1 MAEAW
6 SNAGNLRRAQ
16 SVLDDMEQRGPKPS
30 VRTYKMM
37 AAGMQRN
44 QTRTNQHELIN
55 RSKDKAHE
63 LLSVHRDRSLLD
75 AMTAAI
81 GADIQSNEAS
91 ARLEFAFKQAA
102 GHHGVTDTAGALH
115 ALHLLGVPSSDLL
128 KRYLHDAD
136 DNGDGS
142 LDYGEFVHAVKFVF
156 RRLAENLQ
164 EARNG
169 GISRGKQAREATA
182 RQAGQSLTARAAARG
197 AGWVPAFFWRF
208 DSIRNAFS
216 SSD

>member
-91 ARLEFAFKQAA
+91 ARLEF
-102 GHHGVTDTAGALH
+102 V
-115 ALHLLGVPSSDLL
+115 
-128 KRYLHDAD
+128 HDAD

-156 RRLAENLQ
+156 RRLAENLE

-169 GISRGKQAREATA
+169 GISKGKQAREATA

>member
-55 RSKDKAHE
+55 RSKDKARE

-102 GHHGVTDTAGALH
+102 GHHGVTDTAVASL
-115 ALHLLGVPSSDLL
+115 ACLPLLIPPFLASS
-128 KRYLHDAD
+128 RFSA
-136 DNGDGS
+136 S
-142 LDYGEFVHAVKFVF
+142 
-156 RRLAENLQ
+156 RRKTN
-164 EARNG
+164 
-169 GISRGKQAREATA
+169 
-182 RQAGQSLTARAAARG
+182 LTACTNS
-197 AGWVPAFFWRF
+197 P
-208 DSIRNAFS
+208 
-216 SSD
+216 